1 MRVWKSGAAACLLAF
16 ASHWAWAGGELP
28 GDSLYR
34 LEAPLTTQR
43 GDALKFSDLAGKPAL
58 ITMFYGDCK
67 LACPIVMEG
76 VKSIIAALPARK
88 RDRPTVLMVSLNP
101 GTDTPASLSHL
112 AGEHGI
118 RARNWLLAVG
128 KSDEDTRGVAA
139 ALGIRYRRLDSGE
152 INHSTRI
159 VVADKDGRISASTED
174 IGPKPDPAVVKALRA
189 LLK

>member
-1 MRVWKSGAAACLLAF
+1 MRGWKSGLAACLLAL
-16 ASHWAWAGGELP
+16 ASSGAWAGNDLP

-34 LEAPLTTQR
+34 LDAPLTTQR
-43 GDALKFSDLAGKPAL
+43 GDALQFSDLAGKPAL

-67 LACPIVMEG
+67 LACPIVMGG
-76 VKSIIAALPARK
+76 VKSIIAALPARE
-88 RDRPTVLMVSLNP
+88 RDRATVLMVSLNP
-101 GTDTPASLSHL
+101 GGDTPASLAHL
-112 AGEHGI
+112 AGEYGI
-118 RARNWLLAVG
+118 QARNWLLAVG

-159 VVADKDGRISASTED
+159 VVTDRQGRIAASTED

>member
-1 MRVWKSGAAACLLAF
+1 MRGWEGGLAACLLAL
-16 ASHWAWAGGELP
+16 ASSGGWAGNDLP

-34 LEAPLTTQR
+34 LDAPLTTQR
-43 GDALKFSDLAGKPAL
+43 GDALQFSDLAGKPAL

-76 VKSIIAALPARK
+76 VKSIIAALPARD
-88 RDRPTVLMVSLNP
+88 RDRATVLMVSLNP
-101 GTDTPASLSHL
+101 GADTPASLSHL

-139 ALGIRYRRLDSGE
+139 ALGIRHRRLENGE

-159 VVADKDGRISASTED
+159 VVTDPQGRIVASTED
-174 IGPKPDPAVVKALRA
+174 IGPKPDPVVVKALRA
-189 LLK
+189 LFK

>member
-1 MRVWKSGAAACLLAF
+1 MRRRKSGLAACLLAL
-16 ASHWAWAGGELP
+16 ASSGGWAGNDLP

-34 LEAPLTTQR
+34 LDAPLTTQR
-43 GDALKFSDLAGKPAL
+43 GDALQFSDLVGKPAL

-76 VKSIIAALPARK
+76 VKSIIAALPARD
-88 RDRPTVLMVSLNP
+88 RDRARVLMVSLNP
-101 GTDTPASLSHL
+101 GADTPASLSHL

-118 RARNWLLAVG
+118 QARNWLLAVG

-139 ALGIRYRRLDSGE
+139 ALGIRYRRLESGE

-159 VVADKDGRISASTED
+159 VVTDKEGRIIASTEE
-174 IGPKPDPAVVKALRA
+174 IGPKPDLVVVQKLRA

>member
-1 MRVWKSGAAACLLAF
+1 MRGWKGGLAACLLAL
-16 ASHWAWAGGELP
+16 ASSGAWAGNDLP

-34 LEAPLTTQR
+34 LDAPLTTQR

-76 VKSIIAALPARK
+76 VKSIIAALPARE
-88 RDRPTVLMVSLNP
+88 RDRATVLMVSLNP
-101 GTDTPASLSHL
+101 GADTPASLSHL

-159 VVADKDGRISASTED
+159 VVTDPQGGIAASTED
-174 IGPKPDPAVVKALRA
+174 IGPKPDPVVVKTLHA